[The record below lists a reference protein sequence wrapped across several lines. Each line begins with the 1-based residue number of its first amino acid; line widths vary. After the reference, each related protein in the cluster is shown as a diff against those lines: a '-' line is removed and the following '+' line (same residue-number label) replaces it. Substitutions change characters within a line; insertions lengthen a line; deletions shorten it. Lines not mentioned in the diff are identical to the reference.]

1 MQYGFRRCRNAVII
15 GIIMFMRFQG
25 DLIINTWYKEKCEDL
40 KTFIEDFDKKY
51 KVSATE
57 AEPENS
63 KAWYVTFKTTSVRLL
78 HAKEPGENFRNDFD
92 KYPALWKGLERALC
106 PRIHF
111 KLMIS
116 DLQKAYIGSANL
128 TGAAL
133 GMKSENRR
141 NFEAGIFTD
150 EEGLTKAAID
160 QFDEVWM
167 GKPCKACGRKDVC
180 KDLIV
185 WN

>member
-1 MQYGFRRCRNAVII
+1 MAGYCRLERPVCQTGAFGCSIPFLALLGKKI
-15 GIIMFMRFQG
+15 KQG
-25 DLIINTWYKEKCEDL
+25 
-40 KTFIEDFDKKY
+40 
-51 KVSATE
+51 V
-57 AEPENS
+57 
-63 KAWYVTFKTTSVRLL
+63 SVRLL

-111 KLMIS
+111 KLMIF
-116 DLQKAYIGSANL
+116 DLQKVYIGSANL

-160 QFDEVWM
+160 QFDEVGWESLARFVG
-167 GKPCKACGRKDVC
+167 GKTCVKTG
-180 KDLIV
+180 
-185 WN
+185 

>member
-1 MQYGFRRCRNAVII
+1 M
-15 GIIMFMRFQG
+15 
-25 DLIINTWYKEKCEDL
+25 
-40 KTFIEDFDKKY
+40 
-51 KVSATE
+51 
-57 AEPENS
+57 
-63 KAWYVTFKTTSVRLL
+63 L

-92 KYPALWKGLERALC
+92 KYPALWTGLERALC

-111 KLMIS
+111 KLMIF
-116 DLQKAYIGSANL
+116 DLQKVYIGSANL

-167 GKPCKACGRKDVC
+167 GKPCKVCGRKDVC
-180 KDLIV
+180 KDRIV
-185 WN
+185 